1 MKTVVGRF
9 APTPSGKMHL
19 GNVLCCLVAW
29 LSARSQGGKVLLRVE
44 DLDPE
49 RSGADYERQIEEDLR
64 WLGLDWDEGGLEAA
78 GGRYCQ
84 SGRSGVYEQ
93 YFDILKRE
101 NLVYPCFCS
110 RAELHAADAPH
121 LSDGRYFYPGTCRNL
136 TPEEAAEKAKK
147 RKPAWRVKVPDET
160 VRFTD
165 LHYGPYAENLAAE
178 CGDFVIRRADGV
190 FAYQLATAV
199 DDGLMGGDRGGAGPG
214 SDRLDRPAALAP
226 ADAGA
231 SKPGVWAY
239 PAADRLGRSRLSKR
253 DGDLD
258 LARLREKWRPG
269 GNSRDAGGGG
279 GDSAGIPAGERPGA
293 GPAFFVG
300 EGEKEGCAAA
310 GRVWSMMR
318 ACGRV
323 MRRRRRDVGPAGL

>member
-93 YFDILKRE
+93 YFDILSEKG
-101 NLVYPCFCS
+101 LMYPCFCS

-178 CGDFVIRRADGV
+178 CGDFVVRRADGV

-199 DDGLMGGDRGGAGPG
+199 DDGLMGVTEVVRGRDLIG
-214 SDRLDRPAALAP
+214 STARQLWLQRT
-226 ADAGA
+226 
-231 SKPGVWAY
+231 
-239 PAADRLGRSRLSKR
+239 LGLPSPVYGHIPLLTDWDGRRLSKR

-258 LARLREKWRPG
+258 LARLREKWRPEEIIG
-269 GNSRDAGGGG
+269 MLAEA
-279 GDSAGIPAGERPGA
+279 AGILPAYRPVSARELVPLFSWGK
-293 GPAFFVG
+293 V
-300 EGEKEGCAAA
+300 KK
-310 GRVWSMMR
+310 
-318 ACGRV
+318 
-323 MRRRRRDVGPAGL
+323 RDVRLPEGFGQ

>member
-1 MKTVVGRF
+1 
-9 APTPSGKMHL
+9 MHL

-93 YFDILKRE
+93 YFDILSEKG
-101 NLVYPCFCS
+101 LIYPCFCS

-178 CGDFVIRRADGV
+178 CGDFVVRRADGV

-199 DDGLMGGDRGGAGPG
+199 DDGLMGVTEVVRGRDLIG
-214 SDRLDRPAALAP
+214 STARQLWLQRT
-226 ADAGA
+226 
-231 SKPGVWAY
+231 
-239 PAADRLGRSRLSKR
+239 LGLPSPVYGHIPLLTDWDGRRLSKR

-258 LARLREKWRPG
+258 LARLREKWRPEEIIG
-269 GNSRDAGGGG
+269 MLAEA
-279 GDSAGIPAGERPGA
+279 AGILPAYRPVSARELVPLFSWGKVKK
-293 GPAFFVG
+293 GDVRLP
-300 EGEKEGCAAA
+300 EGFGQ
-310 GRVWSMMR
+310 
-318 ACGRV
+318 
-323 MRRRRRDVGPAGL
+323 

>member
-1 MKTVVGRF
+1 
-9 APTPSGKMHL
+9 MHL

-93 YFDILKRE
+93 YFDILSEKG
-101 NLVYPCFCS
+101 LIYPCFCS

-160 VRFTD
+160 VRGTD

-178 CGDFVIRRADGV
+178 CGDFVVRRADGV

-199 DDGLMGGDRGGAGPG
+199 DDGLMGVTEVVRGRDLIG
-214 SDRLDRPAALAP
+214 STARQLWLQRT
-226 ADAGA
+226 
-231 SKPGVWAY
+231 
-239 PAADRLGRSRLSKR
+239 LGLPSPVYGHIPLLTDWDGRRLSKR

-258 LARLREKWRPG
+258 LARLREKWRPEEIIG
-269 GNSRDAGGGG
+269 MLAEA
-279 GDSAGIPAGERPGA
+279 AGILPAYRPVSARELVPLFSWGKVKK
-293 GPAFFVG
+293 GDVRLP
-300 EGEKEGCAAA
+300 EGFGQ
-310 GRVWSMMR
+310 
-318 ACGRV
+318 
-323 MRRRRRDVGPAGL
+323 

>member
-1 MKTVVGRF
+1 
-9 APTPSGKMHL
+9 MHL

-93 YFDILKRE
+93 YFDILSEKG
-101 NLVYPCFCS
+101 LIYPCFCS

-199 DDGLMGGDRGGAGPG
+199 DDGLMGVTEVVRGRDLIG
-214 SDRLDRPAALAP
+214 STARQLWLQRT
-226 ADAGA
+226 
-231 SKPGVWAY
+231 
-239 PAADRLGRSRLSKR
+239 LGLPSPVYGHIPLLTDWDGRRLSKR

-258 LARLREKWRPG
+258 LARLREKWRPEEIIG
-269 GNSRDAGGGG
+269 MLAEA
-279 GDSAGIPAGERPGA
+279 AGILPAYRPVSARELVPLFSWGK
-293 GPAFFVG
+293 V
-300 EGEKEGCAAA
+300 KK
-310 GRVWSMMR
+310 
-318 ACGRV
+318 
-323 MRRRRRDVGPAGL
+323 RDVRLPEGFGQ

>member
-93 YFDILKRE
+93 YFDILSEKG
-101 NLVYPCFCS
+101 LIYPCFCS

-199 DDGLMGGDRGGAGPG
+199 DDGLMGVTEVVRGRDLIG
-214 SDRLDRPAALAP
+214 STARQLWLQRT
-226 ADAGA
+226 
-231 SKPGVWAY
+231 
-239 PAADRLGRSRLSKR
+239 LGLPSPVYGHIPLLTDWDGRRLSKR

-258 LARLREKWRPG
+258 LARLREKWRPEEIIG
-269 GNSRDAGGGG
+269 MLAEA
-279 GDSAGIPAGERPGA
+279 AGILPAYRPVSARELVPLFSWGQVKK
-293 GPAFFVG
+293 GDVRLP
-300 EGEKEGCAAA
+300 EGFGQ
-310 GRVWSMMR
+310 
-318 ACGRV
+318 
-323 MRRRRRDVGPAGL
+323 

>member
-93 YFDILKRE
+93 YFDILSEKG
-101 NLVYPCFCS
+101 LIYPCFCS

-178 CGDFVIRRADGV
+178 CGDFVVRRADGV

-199 DDGLMGGDRGGAGPG
+199 DDGLMGVTEVVRGRDLIG
-214 SDRLDRPAALAP
+214 STARQLWLQRT
-226 ADAGA
+226 
-231 SKPGVWAY
+231 
-239 PAADRLGRSRLSKR
+239 LGLPSPVYGHIPLLTDWDGRRLSKR

-258 LARLREKWRPG
+258 LARLREKWRPEEIIG
-269 GNSRDAGGGG
+269 MLAEA
-279 GDSAGIPAGERPGA
+279 AGILPAYRPVSARELVPLFSWGKVKK
-293 GPAFFVG
+293 GDVRLP
-300 EGEKEGCAAA
+300 EGF
-310 GRVWSMMR
+310 GR
-318 ACGRV
+318 
-323 MRRRRRDVGPAGL
+323 

>member
-199 DDGLMGGDRGGAGPG
+199 DDGLMGVTEVVRGRDLIG
-214 SDRLDRPAALAP
+214 STARQLWLQRT
-226 ADAGA
+226 
-231 SKPGVWAY
+231 
-239 PAADRLGRSRLSKR
+239 LGLPSPVYGHIPLLTDWDGRRLSKR

-258 LARLREKWRPG
+258 LARLREKWRPEEIIG
-269 GNSRDAGGGG
+269 MLAEA
-279 GDSAGIPAGERPGA
+279 AGILPAYRSVSARELVPLFSWGKVKKGDVRLP
-293 GPAFFVG
+293 
-300 EGEKEGCAAA
+300 EGFGQ
-310 GRVWSMMR
+310 
-318 ACGRV
+318 
-323 MRRRRRDVGPAGL
+323 

>member
-178 CGDFVIRRADGV
+178 CGDFVVRRADGV

-199 DDGLMGGDRGGAGPG
+199 DDGLMGVTEVVRGRDLIG
-214 SDRLDRPAALAP
+214 STARQLWLQRT
-226 ADAGA
+226 
-231 SKPGVWAY
+231 
-239 PAADRLGRSRLSKR
+239 LGLPSPVYGHIPLLTDWDGRRLSKR

-258 LARLREKWRPG
+258 LARLREKWRPEEIIG
-269 GNSRDAGGGG
+269 MLAEA
-279 GDSAGIPAGERPGA
+279 AGILPAYRPVSARELVPLFSWGKVKK
-293 GPAFFVG
+293 GDVRLP
-300 EGEKEGCAAA
+300 EGFGQ
-310 GRVWSMMR
+310 
-318 ACGRV
+318 
-323 MRRRRRDVGPAGL
+323 

>member
-93 YFDILKRE
+93 YFDILSEKG
-101 NLVYPCFCS
+101 LIYPCFCS

-199 DDGLMGGDRGGAGPG
+199 DDGLMGVTEVVRGRDLIG
-214 SDRLDRPAALAP
+214 STARQLWLQRT
-226 ADAGA
+226 
-231 SKPGVWAY
+231 
-239 PAADRLGRSRLSKR
+239 LGLPSPVYGHIPLLTDWDGRRLSKR

-258 LARLREKWRPG
+258 LARLREKWRPEEILG
-269 GNSRDAGGGG
+269 MLAEA
-279 GDSAGIPAGERPGA
+279 AGILPAYRLVSARELVPLFSWGKVEKGDVRLP
-293 GPAFFVG
+293 
-300 EGEKEGCAAA
+300 EGFGQ
-310 GRVWSMMR
+310 
-318 ACGRV
+318 
-323 MRRRRRDVGPAGL
+323 

>member
-1 MKTVVGRF
+1 
-9 APTPSGKMHL
+9 MHL

-93 YFDILKRE
+93 YFDILFEKG
-101 NLVYPCFCS
+101 LIYPCFCS

-136 TPEEAAEKAKK
+136 TLEEAAEKAKK

-199 DDGLMGGDRGGAGPG
+199 DDGLMGVTEVVRGRDLIG
-214 SDRLDRPAALAP
+214 STARQLWLQRT
-226 ADAGA
+226 
-231 SKPGVWAY
+231 
-239 PAADRLGRSRLSKR
+239 LGLPSPVYGHIPLLTDWDGRRLSKR

-258 LARLREKWRPG
+258 LARLREKWRPEEIIG
-269 GNSRDAGGGG
+269 MLAEA
-279 GDSAGIPAGERPGA
+279 AGILPAYRPVSARELVPLFSWGKVKK
-293 GPAFFVG
+293 GDVRLP
-300 EGEKEGCAAA
+300 EGFGQ
-310 GRVWSMMR
+310 
-318 ACGRV
+318 
-323 MRRRRRDVGPAGL
+323 

>member
-93 YFDILKRE
+93 YFDILSEKG
-101 NLVYPCFCS
+101 LIYPCFCS

-199 DDGLMGGDRGGAGPG
+199 DDGLMGVTEVVRGRDLIG
-214 SDRLDRPAALAP
+214 STARQLWLQRT
-226 ADAGA
+226 
-231 SKPGVWAY
+231 
-239 PAADRLGRSRLSKR
+239 LGLPSPVYGHIPLLTDWDGRRLSKR
-253 DGDLD
+253 DGALD
-258 LARLREKWRPG
+258 LARLREKWRPEEILG
-269 GNSRDAGGGG
+269 MLAEA
-279 GDSAGIPAGERPGA
+279 AGILPAYRPVSARELVPLFSWGKVKK
-293 GPAFFVG
+293 GDVRLP
-300 EGEKEGCAAA
+300 EGFGQ
-310 GRVWSMMR
+310 
-318 ACGRV
+318 
-323 MRRRRRDVGPAGL
+323 

>member
-19 GNVLCCLVAW
+19 GNVLCCLLAW
-29 LSARSQGGKVLLRVE
+29 LSARSQGGKVILRVE

-49 RSGADYERQIEEDLR
+49 RSGADYERQIEDDLH
-64 WLGLDWDEGGLEAA
+64 WLGLNWDEGGLEAA
-78 GGRYCQ
+78 GGVYCQ
-84 SGRSGVYEQ
+84 SSRGGVYQ
-93 YFDILKRE
+93 KYFDILSEKG
-101 NLVYPCFCS
+101 LIYPCFCS

-121 LSDGRYFYPGTCRNL
+121 LSDGRYFYPGTCRDL

-178 CGDFVIRRADGV
+178 CGDFVVRRADGV

-199 DDGLMGGDRGGAGPG
+199 DDGLMGVTEVVRGRDLIG
-214 SDRLDRPAALAP
+214 STARQLWLQRT
-226 ADAGA
+226 
-231 SKPGVWAY
+231 
-239 PAADRLGRSRLSKR
+239 LGLPSPVYGHIPLLTDWDGRRLSKR

-258 LARLREKWRPG
+258 LAKLRERWRPEEVIG
-269 GNSRDAGGGG
+269 MLA
-279 GDSAGIPAGERPGA
+279 
-293 GPAFFVG
+293 
-300 EGEKEGCAAA
+300 AAA
-310 GRVWSMMR
+310 GIL
-318 ACGRV
+318 
-323 MRRRRRDVGPAGL
+323 PAYRPASARELVPLFSWGKVKKGDIRLPERFGNETMKNEK

>member
-199 DDGLMGGDRGGAGPG
+199 DDGLMGVTEVVRGRDLIG
-214 SDRLDRPAALAP
+214 STARQLWLQRT
-226 ADAGA
+226 
-231 SKPGVWAY
+231 
-239 PAADRLGRSRLSKR
+239 LGLPSPVYGHIPLLTDWDGRRLSKR

-258 LARLREKWRPG
+258 LARLREKWRPEEIIG
-269 GNSRDAGGGG
+269 MLAEA
-279 GDSAGIPAGERPGA
+279 AGILPAYRPVSARELVPLFSWGKVKK
-293 GPAFFVG
+293 GDVRLP
-300 EGEKEGCAAA
+300 EGFGQ
-310 GRVWSMMR
+310 
-318 ACGRV
+318 
-323 MRRRRRDVGPAGL
+323 

>member
-19 GNVLCCLVAW
+19 GNVLCCLIAW
-29 LSARSQGGKVLLRVE
+29 LSARSQGGRVILRVE

-49 RSGADYERQIEEDLR
+49 RSSHDYERQIEEDLR
-64 WLGLDWDEGGLEAA
+64 WLGLTWDEGGLEAA

-84 SGRSGVYEQ
+84 SGRSGIYEQ

-136 TPEEAAEKAKK
+136 TLEEAAEKAKK

-178 CGDFVIRRADGV
+178 CGDFVVRRADGV

-199 DDGLMGGDRGGAGPG
+199 DDGLMGVTEVVRGRDLIG
-214 SDRLDRPAALAP
+214 STARQLWLQ
-226 ADAGA
+226 
-231 SKPGVWAY
+231 WT
-239 PAADRLGRSRLSKR
+239 LGLPSPVYGHIPLLTDWDGRRLSKR

-258 LARLREKWRPG
+258 LARLREKWRPEEIIG
-269 GNSRDAGGGG
+269 MLAEA
-279 GDSAGIPAGERPGA
+279 AGILPAYRPVSARELVPLFSWGKVKK
-293 GPAFFVG
+293 GDVRLP
-300 EGEKEGCAAA
+300 EGFGQ
-310 GRVWSMMR
+310 
-318 ACGRV
+318 
-323 MRRRRRDVGPAGL
+323 

>member
-78 GGRYCQ
+78 EGRYCQ

-93 YFDILKRE
+93 YFDILSEKG
-101 NLVYPCFCS
+101 LIYPCFCS

-199 DDGLMGGDRGGAGPG
+199 DDGLMGVTEVVRGRDLIGARCMGT
-214 SDRLDRPAALAP
+214 
-226 ADAGA
+226 
-231 SKPGVWAY
+231 
-239 PAADRLGRSRLSKR
+239 SR
-253 DGDLD
+253 
-258 LARLREKWRPG
+258 
-269 GNSRDAGGGG
+269 
-279 GDSAGIPAGERPGA
+279 
-293 GPAFFVG
+293 
-300 EGEKEGCAAA
+300 C
-310 GRVWSMMR
+310 
-318 ACGRV
+318 
-323 MRRRRRDVGPAGL
+323 

>member
-93 YFDILKRE
+93 YFDILSEKG
-101 NLVYPCFCS
+101 LIYPCFCS

-199 DDGLMGGDRGGAGPG
+199 DDGLMGVTEVVRGRDLIG
-214 SDRLDRPAALAP
+214 STARQLWLQRT
-226 ADAGA
+226 
-231 SKPGVWAY
+231 
-239 PAADRLGRSRLSKR
+239 LGLPSPVYGHIPLLTDWDGRRLSKR

-258 LARLREKWRPG
+258 LAKLREKWQPEEIIG
-269 GNSRDAGGGG
+269 MLAEA
-279 GDSAGIPAGERPGA
+279 AGILPAYRPVSARELVPLFSWGK
-293 GPAFFVG
+293 V
-300 EGEKEGCAAA
+300 KK
-310 GRVWSMMR
+310 
-318 ACGRV
+318 
-323 MRRRRRDVGPAGL
+323 RDVRLPEGFGQ

>member
-199 DDGLMGGDRGGAGPG
+199 DDGLMGVTEVVRGRDLIG
-214 SDRLDRPAALAP
+214 STARQLWLQRT
-226 ADAGA
+226 
-231 SKPGVWAY
+231 
-239 PAADRLGRSRLSKR
+239 LGLPSPVYGHIPLLTDWDGRRLSKR

-258 LARLREKWRPG
+258 LARLREKWRPEEILG
-269 GNSRDAGGGG
+269 MLAEA
-279 GDSAGIPAGERPGA
+279 AGILPAYRPVSARELVPLFSWGK
-293 GPAFFVG
+293 V
-300 EGEKEGCAAA
+300 KK
-310 GRVWSMMR
+310 
-318 ACGRV
+318 
-323 MRRRRRDVGPAGL
+323 RDVRLPEGFGQ

>member
-19 GNVLCCLVAW
+19 GNVLCCLIAW

-93 YFDILKRE
+93 YFDILSEKG
-101 NLVYPCFCS
+101 LIYPCFCS

-199 DDGLMGGDRGGAGPG
+199 DDGLMGVTEVVRGRDLIG
-214 SDRLDRPAALAP
+214 STARQLWLQRT
-226 ADAGA
+226 
-231 SKPGVWAY
+231 
-239 PAADRLGRSRLSKR
+239 LGLPSPVYGHIPLLTDWDGRRLSKR

-258 LARLREKWRPG
+258 LARLREKWRPEEIIG
-269 GNSRDAGGGG
+269 MLAEA
-279 GDSAGIPAGERPGA
+279 AGILPAYRPVSARELVPLFSWGKVKK
-293 GPAFFVG
+293 GDVRQP
-300 EGEKEGCAAA
+300 EGFGQ
-310 GRVWSMMR
+310 
-318 ACGRV
+318 
-323 MRRRRRDVGPAGL
+323 

>member
-84 SGRSGVYEQ
+84 SGRSGIYEQ

-178 CGDFVIRRADGV
+178 CGDFVVRRADGV

-199 DDGLMGGDRGGAGPG
+199 DDGLMGVTEVVRGRDLIG
-214 SDRLDRPAALAP
+214 STARQLWLQRT
-226 ADAGA
+226 
-231 SKPGVWAY
+231 
-239 PAADRLGRSRLSKR
+239 LGLPSPVYGHIPLLTDWDGRRLSKR

-258 LARLREKWRPG
+258 LARLREKWRPEEILG
-269 GNSRDAGGGG
+269 MLAEA
-279 GDSAGIPAGERPGA
+279 AGILPAYRPVSARELVPLFSWGK
-293 GPAFFVG
+293 V
-300 EGEKEGCAAA
+300 KK
-310 GRVWSMMR
+310 
-318 ACGRV
+318 
-323 MRRRRRDVGPAGL
+323 RDVRLPEGFGQ

>member
-9 APTPSGKMHL
+9 APTPSGKMHP

-93 YFDILKRE
+93 YFDILSEKG
-101 NLVYPCFCS
+101 LIYPCFCS

-199 DDGLMGGDRGGAGPG
+199 DDGLMGVTEVVRGRDLIG
-214 SDRLDRPAALAP
+214 STARQLWLQRT
-226 ADAGA
+226 
-231 SKPGVWAY
+231 
-239 PAADRLGRSRLSKR
+239 LGLPSPVYGHIPLLTDWDGRRLSKR

-258 LARLREKWRPG
+258 LARLREKWRPEEIIG
-269 GNSRDAGGGG
+269 MLAEA
-279 GDSAGIPAGERPGA
+279 AGILPAYRPVSARELVPLFSWGKVKK
-293 GPAFFVG
+293 GDVRLP
-300 EGEKEGCAAA
+300 EGFGQ
-310 GRVWSMMR
+310 
-318 ACGRV
+318 
-323 MRRRRRDVGPAGL
+323 

>member
-93 YFDILKRE
+93 YFDILSEKG
-101 NLVYPCFCS
+101 LIYPCFCS

-178 CGDFVIRRADGV
+178 CGDFVVRRADGV

-199 DDGLMGGDRGGAGPG
+199 DDGLMGVTEVVRGRDLIG
-214 SDRLDRPAALAP
+214 SIARQLWLQRT
-226 ADAGA
+226 
-231 SKPGVWAY
+231 
-239 PAADRLGRSRLSKR
+239 LGLPSPVYGHIPLLTDWDGRRLSKR

-258 LARLREKWRPG
+258 LARLREKWRPEEILG
-269 GNSRDAGGGG
+269 MLAEA
-279 GDSAGIPAGERPGA
+279 AGILPAYRPVSARELVPLFSWGKVKK
-293 GPAFFVG
+293 GDVRLP
-300 EGEKEGCAAA
+300 EGFGQ
-310 GRVWSMMR
+310 
-318 ACGRV
+318 
-323 MRRRRRDVGPAGL
+323 

>member
-19 GNVLCCLVAW
+19 GNVLCCLIAW
-29 LSARSQGGKVLLRVE
+29 LSARSQGGRVILRVE

-93 YFDILKRE
+93 YFDILSEKG
-101 NLVYPCFCS
+101 LIYPCFCS

-165 LHYGPYAENLAAE
+165 LHYGPYAENLAVE
-178 CGDFVIRRADGV
+178 CGDFVVRRADGV

-199 DDGLMGGDRGGAGPG
+199 DDGLMGVTEVVRGRDLIG
-214 SDRLDRPAALAP
+214 STARQLWLQRT
-226 ADAGA
+226 
-231 SKPGVWAY
+231 
-239 PAADRLGRSRLSKR
+239 LGLPSPVYGHIPLLTDWDGRRLSKR

-258 LARLREKWRPG
+258 LARLREKWRPEEILG
-269 GNSRDAGGGG
+269 MLAEA
-279 GDSAGIPAGERPGA
+279 AGILPAYRLVSARELVPLFSWGKVEKGDVRLP
-293 GPAFFVG
+293 
-300 EGEKEGCAAA
+300 EGFGQ
-310 GRVWSMMR
+310 
-318 ACGRV
+318 
-323 MRRRRRDVGPAGL
+323 

>member
-78 GGRYCQ
+78 EGRYCQ

-93 YFDILKRE
+93 YFDILFEKG
-101 NLVYPCFCS
+101 LIYPCFCS

-199 DDGLMGGDRGGAGPG
+199 DDGLMGVTEVVRGRDLIG
-214 SDRLDRPAALAP
+214 STARQLWLQRT
-226 ADAGA
+226 
-231 SKPGVWAY
+231 
-239 PAADRLGRSRLSKR
+239 LGLPSPVYGHIPLLTDWDGRRLSKR

-258 LARLREKWRPG
+258 LARLREKWRPEEIIG
-269 GNSRDAGGGG
+269 MLAEA
-279 GDSAGIPAGERPGA
+279 AGILPAYRPVSARELVPLFSWGKVKK
-293 GPAFFVG
+293 GDVRLP
-300 EGEKEGCAAA
+300 EGFGQ
-310 GRVWSMMR
+310 
-318 ACGRV
+318 
-323 MRRRRRDVGPAGL
+323 

>member
-93 YFDILKRE
+93 YFDILSEKG
-101 NLVYPCFCS
+101 LIYPCFCS

-147 RKPAWRVKVPDET
+147 RKPAWRVKAPDET

-199 DDGLMGGDRGGAGPG
+199 DDGLMGVTEVVRGRDLIG
-214 SDRLDRPAALAP
+214 STARQLWLQRT
-226 ADAGA
+226 
-231 SKPGVWAY
+231 
-239 PAADRLGRSRLSKR
+239 LGLPSPVYGHIPLLTDWDGRRLSKR

-258 LARLREKWRPG
+258 LARLREKWRPEEIIG
-269 GNSRDAGGGG
+269 MLAEA
-279 GDSAGIPAGERPGA
+279 AGILPAYRPVSARELVPLFSWGK
-293 GPAFFVG
+293 V
-300 EGEKEGCAAA
+300 KK
-310 GRVWSMMR
+310 
-318 ACGRV
+318 
-323 MRRRRRDVGPAGL
+323 RDVRLPEGFGQ

>member
-93 YFDILKRE
+93 YFDILSEKG
-101 NLVYPCFCS
+101 LIYPCFCS

-199 DDGLMGGDRGGAGPG
+199 DDGLMGVTEVVRGRDLIG
-214 SDRLDRPAALAP
+214 STARQLWLQRT
-226 ADAGA
+226 
-231 SKPGVWAY
+231 
-239 PAADRLGRSRLSKR
+239 LGLPSPVYGHIPLLTDWDGRRLSKR

-258 LARLREKWRPG
+258 LAKLREKWQPEEIIG
-269 GNSRDAGGGG
+269 MLAEA
-279 GDSAGIPAGERPGA
+279 AGILPAYRPVSARELVPLFSWGKVKK
-293 GPAFFVG
+293 GDVRLP
-300 EGEKEGCAAA
+300 EGFGQ
-310 GRVWSMMR
+310 
-318 ACGRV
+318 
-323 MRRRRRDVGPAGL
+323 

>member
-93 YFDILKRE
+93 YFDILSEKG
-101 NLVYPCFCS
+101 LIYPCFCS

-199 DDGLMGGDRGGAGPG
+199 DDGLMGVTEVVRGRDLIRSTA
-214 SDRLDRPAALAP
+214 RQLWLQRT
-226 ADAGA
+226 
-231 SKPGVWAY
+231 
-239 PAADRLGRSRLSKR
+239 LGLPSPVYGHIPLLTDWDGRRLSKR

-258 LARLREKWRPG
+258 LARLREKWRPEEIIG
-269 GNSRDAGGGG
+269 MLAEA
-279 GDSAGIPAGERPGA
+279 AGILPAYRPVSARELVPLFSWGK
-293 GPAFFVG
+293 VT
-300 EGEKEGCAAA
+300 K
-310 GRVWSMMR
+310 
-318 ACGRV
+318 
-323 MRRRRRDVGPAGL
+323 RDVRLPEGFGQ

>member
-93 YFDILKRE
+93 YFDILFEKG
-101 NLVYPCFCS
+101 LIYPCFCS

-136 TPEEAAEKAKK
+136 TLEEAAEKAKK

-199 DDGLMGGDRGGAGPG
+199 DDGLMGVTEVVRGRDLIG
-214 SDRLDRPAALAP
+214 STARQLWLQRT
-226 ADAGA
+226 
-231 SKPGVWAY
+231 
-239 PAADRLGRSRLSKR
+239 LGLPSPVYGHIPLLTDWDGRRLSKR

-258 LARLREKWRPG
+258 LARLREKWRPEEIIG
-269 GNSRDAGGGG
+269 MLAEA
-279 GDSAGIPAGERPGA
+279 AGILPAYRPVSARELVPLFSWGK
-293 GPAFFVG
+293 V
-300 EGEKEGCAAA
+300 KK
-310 GRVWSMMR
+310 
-318 ACGRV
+318 
-323 MRRRRRDVGPAGL
+323 RDVRLPEGFGQ

>member
-78 GGRYCQ
+78 RGRYCQ

-93 YFDILKRE
+93 YFDILSEKG
-101 NLVYPCFCS
+101 LIYPCFCS

-178 CGDFVIRRADGV
+178 CGDFVVRRADGV

-199 DDGLMGGDRGGAGPG
+199 DDGLMGVTEVVRGRDLIG
-214 SDRLDRPAALAP
+214 STARQLWLQRT
-226 ADAGA
+226 
-231 SKPGVWAY
+231 
-239 PAADRLGRSRLSKR
+239 LGLPSPVYGHIPLLTDWDGRRLSKR

-258 LARLREKWRPG
+258 LARLREKWRPEEIIG
-269 GNSRDAGGGG
+269 MLAEA
-279 GDSAGIPAGERPGA
+279 AGILPAYRPVSARELVPLFSWGKVKK
-293 GPAFFVG
+293 GDVRLP
-300 EGEKEGCAAA
+300 EGFGQ
-310 GRVWSMMR
+310 
-318 ACGRV
+318 
-323 MRRRRRDVGPAGL
+323 

>member
-93 YFDILKRE
+93 YFDILSEKG
-101 NLVYPCFCS
+101 LIYPCFCS

-147 RKPAWRVKVPDET
+147 RKPAWRVKVLDET

-199 DDGLMGGDRGGAGPG
+199 DDGLMGVTEVVRGRDLIG
-214 SDRLDRPAALAP
+214 STARQLWLQRT
-226 ADAGA
+226 
-231 SKPGVWAY
+231 
-239 PAADRLGRSRLSKR
+239 LGLPSPVYGHIPLLTDWDGRRLSKR

-258 LARLREKWRPG
+258 LARLREKWRPEEILG
-269 GNSRDAGGGG
+269 MLAEA
-279 GDSAGIPAGERPGA
+279 AGILPAYRPVSARELVPLFSWGKVKK
-293 GPAFFVG
+293 GDVRLP
-300 EGEKEGCAAA
+300 EGFGQ
-310 GRVWSMMR
+310 
-318 ACGRV
+318 
-323 MRRRRRDVGPAGL
+323 

>member
-93 YFDILKRE
+93 YFDILSEKG
-101 NLVYPCFCS
+101 LIYPCFCS

-160 VRFTD
+160 VRFID

-199 DDGLMGGDRGGAGPG
+199 DDGLMGVTEVVRGRDLIG
-214 SDRLDRPAALAP
+214 STARQLWLQRT
-226 ADAGA
+226 
-231 SKPGVWAY
+231 
-239 PAADRLGRSRLSKR
+239 LGLPSPVYGHIPLLTDWDGRRLSKR

-258 LARLREKWRPG
+258 LAKLREKWQPEEIIG
-269 GNSRDAGGGG
+269 MLAEA
-279 GDSAGIPAGERPGA
+279 AGILPAYRPVSARELVPLFSWGKVKK
-293 GPAFFVG
+293 GDVRLP
-300 EGEKEGCAAA
+300 EGFGQ
-310 GRVWSMMR
+310 
-318 ACGRV
+318 
-323 MRRRRRDVGPAGL
+323 

>member
-1 MKTVVGRF
+1 
-9 APTPSGKMHL
+9 MHL

-93 YFDILKRE
+93 YFDILSEKG
-101 NLVYPCFCS
+101 LIYPCFCS

-160 VRFTD
+160 VRFID

-199 DDGLMGGDRGGAGPG
+199 DDGLMGVTEVVRGRDLIG
-214 SDRLDRPAALAP
+214 STARQLWLQRT
-226 ADAGA
+226 
-231 SKPGVWAY
+231 
-239 PAADRLGRSRLSKR
+239 LGLPSPVYGHIPLLTDWDGRRLSKR

-258 LARLREKWRPG
+258 LAKLREKWQPEEIIG
-269 GNSRDAGGGG
+269 MLAEA
-279 GDSAGIPAGERPGA
+279 AGILPAYRPVSARELVPLFSWGKVKK
-293 GPAFFVG
+293 GDVRLP
-300 EGEKEGCAAA
+300 EGFGQ
-310 GRVWSMMR
+310 
-318 ACGRV
+318 
-323 MRRRRRDVGPAGL
+323 

>member
-93 YFDILKRE
+93 YFDILSEKG
-101 NLVYPCFCS
+101 LIYPCFCS

-178 CGDFVIRRADGV
+178 CGDFVVRRADGV

-199 DDGLMGGDRGGAGPG
+199 DDGLMGVTEVVRGRDLIG
-214 SDRLDRPAALAP
+214 STARQLWLQRT
-226 ADAGA
+226 
-231 SKPGVWAY
+231 
-239 PAADRLGRSRLSKR
+239 LGLPSPVYGHIPLLTDWDGRRLSKR

-258 LARLREKWRPG
+258 LARLREKWRPEEIIG
-269 GNSRDAGGGG
+269 MLAEA
-279 GDSAGIPAGERPGA
+279 AGILPAYRPVSARELVPLFSWGKVKK
-293 GPAFFVG
+293 GDVRLP
-300 EGEKEGCAAA
+300 EGFGQ
-310 GRVWSMMR
+310 
-318 ACGRV
+318 
-323 MRRRRRDVGPAGL
+323 

>member
-93 YFDILKRE
+93 YFDILSEKG
-101 NLVYPCFCS
+101 LIYPCFCS

-160 VRFTD
+160 VRGTD

-178 CGDFVIRRADGV
+178 CGDFVVRRADGV

-199 DDGLMGGDRGGAGPG
+199 DDGLMGVTEVVRGRDLIG
-214 SDRLDRPAALAP
+214 STARQLWLQRT
-226 ADAGA
+226 
-231 SKPGVWAY
+231 
-239 PAADRLGRSRLSKR
+239 LGLPSPVYGHIPLLTDWDGRRLSKR

-258 LARLREKWRPG
+258 LARLREKWRPEEIIG
-269 GNSRDAGGGG
+269 MLAEA
-279 GDSAGIPAGERPGA
+279 AGILPAYRPVSARELVPLFSWGKVKK
-293 GPAFFVG
+293 GDVRLP
-300 EGEKEGCAAA
+300 EGFGQ
-310 GRVWSMMR
+310 
-318 ACGRV
+318 
-323 MRRRRRDVGPAGL
+323 

>member
-93 YFDILKRE
+93 YFDILSEKG
-101 NLVYPCFCS
+101 LIYPCFCS

-178 CGDFVIRRADGV
+178 CGDFVVRRADGV

-199 DDGLMGGDRGGAGPG
+199 DDGLMGVTEVVRGRDLIG
-214 SDRLDRPAALAP
+214 STARQLWLQRTLELPSPVYGHIPLLTDWD
-226 ADAGA
+226 
-231 SKPGVWAY
+231 
-239 PAADRLGRSRLSKR
+239 GRRLSKR

-258 LARLREKWRPG
+258 LARLREKWRPEEIIG
-269 GNSRDAGGGG
+269 MLAEA
-279 GDSAGIPAGERPGA
+279 AGILPAYRPVSARELVPLFSWGKVKK
-293 GPAFFVG
+293 GDVRLP
-300 EGEKEGCAAA
+300 EGFGQ
-310 GRVWSMMR
+310 
-318 ACGRV
+318 
-323 MRRRRRDVGPAGL
+323 

>member
-29 LSARSQGGKVLLRVE
+29 LSARSQGGRVLLRVE

-93 YFDILKRE
+93 YFDILSEKG
-101 NLVYPCFCS
+101 LIYPCFCS

-199 DDGLMGGDRGGAGPG
+199 DDGLMGVTEVVRGRDLIG
-214 SDRLDRPAALAP
+214 STARQLWLQRT
-226 ADAGA
+226 
-231 SKPGVWAY
+231 
-239 PAADRLGRSRLSKR
+239 LGLPSPVYGHIPLLTDWDGRRLSKR

-258 LARLREKWRPG
+258 LARLREKWRPEEIIG
-269 GNSRDAGGGG
+269 MLAEA
-279 GDSAGIPAGERPGA
+279 AGILPAYRPVSARELVPLFSWGKVKK
-293 GPAFFVG
+293 GDVRLP
-300 EGEKEGCAAA
+300 EGFGQ
-310 GRVWSMMR
+310 
-318 ACGRV
+318 
-323 MRRRRRDVGPAGL
+323 

>member
-29 LSARSQGGKVLLRVE
+29 LSARSQGGMVLLRVE

-93 YFDILKRE
+93 YFDILSEKG
-101 NLVYPCFCS
+101 LIYPCFCS

-147 RKPAWRVKVPDET
+147 RKPAWRVKVLDET

-199 DDGLMGGDRGGAGPG
+199 DDGLMGVTEVVRGRDLIG
-214 SDRLDRPAALAP
+214 STARQLWLQRT
-226 ADAGA
+226 
-231 SKPGVWAY
+231 
-239 PAADRLGRSRLSKR
+239 LGLPSPVYGHIPLLTDWDGRRLSKR

-258 LARLREKWRPG
+258 LARLREKWRPEEIIG
-269 GNSRDAGGGG
+269 MLAEA
-279 GDSAGIPAGERPGA
+279 AGILPAYRPVSARELVPLFSWGKVKK
-293 GPAFFVG
+293 GDVRLP
-300 EGEKEGCAAA
+300 EGFGQ
-310 GRVWSMMR
+310 
-318 ACGRV
+318 
-323 MRRRRRDVGPAGL
+323 

>member
-93 YFDILKRE
+93 YFDILSEKG
-101 NLVYPCFCS
+101 LIYPCFWS

-199 DDGLMGGDRGGAGPG
+199 DDGLMGVTEVVRGRDLIG
-214 SDRLDRPAALAP
+214 STARQLWLQRT
-226 ADAGA
+226 
-231 SKPGVWAY
+231 
-239 PAADRLGRSRLSKR
+239 LGLPSPVYGHIPLLTDWDGRRLSKR

-258 LARLREKWRPG
+258 LARLREKWRPEEIIG
-269 GNSRDAGGGG
+269 MLAEA
-279 GDSAGIPAGERPGA
+279 AGILPAYRPVSARELVPLFSWGKVKK
-293 GPAFFVG
+293 GDVRLP
-300 EGEKEGCAAA
+300 EGFGQ
-310 GRVWSMMR
+310 
-318 ACGRV
+318 
-323 MRRRRRDVGPAGL
+323 